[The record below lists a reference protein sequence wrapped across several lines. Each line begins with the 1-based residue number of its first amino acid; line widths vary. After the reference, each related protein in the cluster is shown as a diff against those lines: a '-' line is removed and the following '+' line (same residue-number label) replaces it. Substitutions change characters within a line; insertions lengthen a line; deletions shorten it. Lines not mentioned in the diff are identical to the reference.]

1 MHSNEIPISH
11 ETTTPVNKEKETTE
25 EPKTE
30 EKKDN
35 FECNICFDS
44 AEEPVGK

>member
-1 MHSNEIPISH
+1 MHSNETTITH
-11 ETTTPVNKEKETTE
+11 ETTTVNKEKETTE

-44 AEEPVGK
+44 AEEPVGKK